1 MGWNRVRIIRDHQLV
16 RDLGERPRFYFVH
29 AYHVAGLPDG
39 VEVASATHG
48 VEFPAIIAHENI
60 AGVQFHPEKSH
71 TFGMK
76 LLTRFAELSGA
87 IAA

>member
-1 MGWNRVRIIRDHQLV
+1 MGWNRIRIVRDHTLV
-16 RDLGERPRFYFVH
+16 RDLGESPRFYFVH
-29 AYHVAGLPDG
+29 AYHVTNLSDG
-39 VEVASATHG
+39 VAVACATHG
-48 VEFPAIIAHENI
+48 QEFPAIIAQANI

-87 IAA
+87 AAL